1 MVRSRRTMLTTGRRH
16 AHFPRLADQMT
27 KKKASIP
34 APVLEHPPQ
43 LGHQDAPAPRGTE
56 AHPVVTSPAA
66 EHLNDRM
73 ALAAKPNAGEPLSHR
88 NRSKAGRKG

>member
-1 MVRSRRTMLTTGRRH
+1 
-16 AHFPRLADQMT
+16 MT

-34 APVLEHPPQ
+34 APVLEHLPQ
-43 LGHQDAPAPRGTE
+43 LDHQETPAPPSTE
-56 AHPVVTSPAA
+56 PHPVVTSPAA

-73 ALAAKPNAGEPLSHR
+73 ALAAKPNAGEPLAHR

>member
-1 MVRSRRTMLTTGRRH
+1 
-16 AHFPRLADQMT
+16 MT

-34 APVLEHPPQ
+34 APVLVHTPQ
-43 LGHQDAPAPRGTE
+43 LEHQEAPAPPITE
-56 AHPVVTSPAA
+56 AHPLVTSQAA

>member
-1 MVRSRRTMLTTGRRH
+1 
-16 AHFPRLADQMT
+16 MT
-27 KKKASIP
+27 KKP
-34 APVLEHPPQ
+34 APTTLPPLEHPPH
-43 LGHQDAPAPRGTE
+43 LEHHEAPAPHVAE
-56 AHPVVTSPAA
+56 PHPVVTSPAA